1 MLLSADPLDDGP
13 GLIVVPVVAADGDP
27 EPAEPRH
34 LVGRATDGAG
44 QRDGRFALRDRPPGH
59 VDRGPGLAEPERD
72 SLADAAVAP
81 VTSAT
86 APVSGRGMRNSLY
99 FI

>member
-27 EPAEPRH
+27 APAEPRH
-34 LVGRATDGAG
+34 LVGRAG

-72 SLADAAVAP
+72 SLADAAAGP
-81 VTSAT
+81 
-86 APVSGRGMRNSLY
+86 P
-99 FI
+99 